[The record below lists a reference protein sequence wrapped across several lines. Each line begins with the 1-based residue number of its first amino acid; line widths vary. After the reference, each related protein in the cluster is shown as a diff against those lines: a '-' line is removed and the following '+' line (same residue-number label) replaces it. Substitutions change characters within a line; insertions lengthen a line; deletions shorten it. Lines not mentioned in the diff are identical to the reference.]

1 MWLRRQAAGCPRA
14 GRRRRLHHPARA
26 LRRPGPGRGRR
37 PGRRAGGVGGGD
49 GQRTAAAQ
57 EAQGELVGGHAHGEG
72 TAGLPQVPGE
82 GPIGLQDEGQRPG
95 PEGLHEGSGGLGHLG
110 DEPGQVG
117 GVGHEDRRGHLASAP
132 LGGQQPLNGP
142 GVGGVAADA
151 VDGVRGQDDEPACA
165 QVIAGR
171 SEGVGVGMSG
181 ARGGLRG
188 VAHVPH
194 PATDR
199 VGGGTVRRCGP
210 GRDAGPSP
218 ERVSPHRVSPGPLPG

>member
-1 MWLRRQAAGCPRA
+1 M
-14 GRRRRLHHPARA
+14 
-26 LRRPGPGRGRR
+26 
-37 PGRRAGGVGGGD
+37 
-49 GQRTAAAQ
+49 
-57 EAQGELVGGHAHGEG
+57 GGHAHGEG
-72 TAGLPQVPGE
+72 TAGLPQIPGQ
-82 GPIGLQDEGQRPG
+82 GRIGLQDEGQSTR

-110 DEPGQVG
+110 DEPDQVG

-132 LGGQQPLNGP
+132 LGGQQPLDGR

-171 SEGVGVGMSG
+171 LEGVGVGMSG

-199 VGGGTVRRCGP
+199 VGSGTVRRCGP
-210 GRDAGPSP
+210 RRDAGPSP
-218 ERVSPHRVSPGPLPG
+218 DRASPHRHIPGPFPGRARDAVGPYTMRRATAQRVSSLRLDSWSLRRTAETWVSTVLTEMNSSEAHSL